1 MKTKSYRY
9 RLAKARKRD
18 IATRLWYRLSQ
29 ELRRVLEKPNS

>member
-9 RLAKARKRD
+9 RLAKARQREIDRHK
-18 IATRLWYRLSQ
+18 WYRLSQ